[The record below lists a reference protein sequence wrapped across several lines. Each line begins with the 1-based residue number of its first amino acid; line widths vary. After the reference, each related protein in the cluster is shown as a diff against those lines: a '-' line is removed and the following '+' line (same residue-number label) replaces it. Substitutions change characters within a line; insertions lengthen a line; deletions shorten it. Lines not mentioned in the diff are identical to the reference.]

1 MAFIPEN
8 ELERALVQAAHDP
21 ASAPE
26 FYRQL
31 LDAYC
36 LVVGSIAGQDDQN
49 EHFSLEPGDQINLIP
64 GEKNGVRYLP
74 VFSSQTRMQEY
85 ARGES
90 KYLRVNGRALLDL
103 TRGAPVTLNPASEY
117 GKELTADQVR
127 QLLDGARVTP
137 RIIDSEIEPPEQLMR
152 VLREFFATRP
162 DVQTAWMTMV
172 APSPDRTHEARPLV
186 GIESSADFPSLMQ
199 ALQAAAGA
207 TPDIMFDVQRVDRRN
222 PVAAVAALLLVPPF
236 YQRPALN

>member
-8 ELERALVQAAHDP
+8 ELERILVQAAHDP

-26 FYRQL
+26 FYRLL
-31 LDAYC
+31 LDSEL
-36 LVVGSIAGQDDQN
+36 LVLGSIAGQDDQN
-49 EHFSLEPGDQINLIP
+49 EQFSLEPGDQINLIP

-85 ARGES
+85 MREEG

-103 TRGAPVTLNPASEY
+103 TRGAPVILNPASEY

-127 QLLDGARVTP
+127 QLLDGARIAARV
-137 RIIDSEIEPPEQLMR
+137 IDSEVEPPEELMQ

-172 APSPDRTHEARPLV
+172 APSPDRIDEARPIV
-186 GIESSADFPSLMQ
+186 GIETSADFPSLMQ
-199 ALQAAAGA
+199 ALQAAASA
-207 TPDIMFDVQRVDRRN
+207 TPSIMFDVQRVDRRN
-222 PVAAVAALLLVPPF
+222 PVGVTATLMLAPPF

>member
-21 ASAPE
+21 HVAPE
-26 FYRQL
+26 FYRL
-31 LDAYC
+31 LLESDL
-36 LVVGSIAGQDDQN
+36 LVLGSIAGQDDQN
-49 EHFSLEPGDQINLIP
+49 EQFALEPGDQVNLIP

-85 ARGES
+85 ARAET

-117 GKELTADQVR
+117 GKELTPDQVR

-137 RIIDSEIEPPEQLMR
+137 RVVDMEIEPPEQLIQ

-172 APSPDRTHEARPLV
+172 GQPDRLQEARPLV
-186 GIESSADFPSLMQ
+186 GIESAGDFPRLMQ
-199 ALQAAAGA
+199 ALQAVASA
-207 TPDIMFDVQRVDRRN
+207 TPHIMFDVQRVDRRN
-222 PVAAVAALLLVPPF
+222 PVGVASTLLLTPPF

>member
-8 ELERALVQAAHDP
+8 ELERVLVQAAHDP
-21 ASAPE
+21 ASATE
-26 FYRQL
+26 FYRL
-31 LDAYC
+31 LLNSDL
-36 LVVGSIAGQDDQN
+36 LVLGSIAGQDDQN
-49 EHFSLEPGDQINLIP
+49 EQFSLEPGDQINLIP

-85 ARGES
+85 SRSES

-127 QLLDGARVTP
+127 QLLDGGRATARVMA
-137 RIIDSEIEPPEQLMR
+137 SEIEPPEQLMQL
-152 VLREFFATRP
+152 LREFFTTRP

-172 APSPDRTHEARPLV
+172 APSPDRVHEARPLV
-186 GIESSADFPSLMQ
+186 GIESSADFPSLIQ
-199 ALQAAAGA
+199 ALQAAAST
-207 TPDIMFDVQRVDRRN
+207 TPEVMFDVQRVDRRN
-222 PVAAVAALLLVPPF
+222 LAGAAAALLLIPPF

>member
-8 ELERALVQAAHDP
+8 DLERVLLQAAHDP

-26 FYRQL
+26 FYRLL
-31 LDAYC
+31 LDSDL
-36 LVVGSIAGQDDQN
+36 LVLGSIAGQEDQN
-49 EHFSLEPGDQINLIP
+49 EQFSLEPGDQINLIP

-85 ARGES
+85 TRTET

-117 GKELTADQVR
+117 GKELTADQVG
-127 QLLDGARVTP
+127 QLLNGGRVTP
-137 RIIDSEIEPPEQLMR
+137 RVIDSDIEPPEQLMA

-162 DVQTAWMTMV
+162 DVQTAWLTMV
-172 APSPDRTHEARPLV
+172 APSDRLHEARPLLGV
-186 GIESSADFPSLMQ
+186 ESNGDFPSLVQ
-199 ALQAAAGA
+199 ALQAAASA
-207 TPDIMFDVQRVDRRN
+207 TPDMMFDVQRVDRLR
-222 PVAAVAALLLVPPF
+222 PVGMAATLLLILPF
-236 YQRPALN
+236 YQRPSLN

>member
-8 ELERALVQAAHDP
+8 DLERVLLQAAHDP
-21 ASAPE
+21 HVAPE
-26 FYRQL
+26 FYRLL
-31 LDAYC
+31 LDSDL
-36 LVVGSIAGQDDQN
+36 LVLGSIAGQDDQN
-49 EHFSLEPGDQINLIP
+49 EQFSLEPGDQINLIP

-85 ARGES
+85 TRTET

-117 GKELTADQVR
+117 GKELTADQVG
-127 QLLDGARVTP
+127 QLLDGGRITP
-137 RIIDSEIEPPEQLMR
+137 RVVDIEIEPPEQLMA

-172 APSPDRTHEARPLV
+172 GQPDRLHEARPLV

-199 ALQAAAGA
+199 ALQAAANA
-207 TPDIMFDVQRVDRRN
+207 TPDIMFDVQRVDRLR
-222 PVAAVAALLLVPPF
+222 PVGMAATLLLILPF
-236 YQRPALN
+236 YQRPSLN